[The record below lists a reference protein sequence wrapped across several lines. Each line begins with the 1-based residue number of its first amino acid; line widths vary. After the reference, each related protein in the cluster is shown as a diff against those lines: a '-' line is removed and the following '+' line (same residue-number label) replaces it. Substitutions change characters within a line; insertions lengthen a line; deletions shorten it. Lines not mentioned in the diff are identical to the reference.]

1 MILIPFKST
10 TSGRVTP
17 RSHADPGRMLVQSFI
32 PFRVSR
38 FPLKTIIE
46 NGKRET
52 GNEKVTDTID
62 TPFYGEPN
70 EVGLSQS
77 HVF

>member
-1 MILIPFKST
+1 MK
-10 TSGRVTP
+10 
-17 RSHADPGRMLVQSFI
+17 SFI

-52 GNEKVTDTID
+52 KKLQIQLTTRFTEGPTSL
-62 TPFYGEPN
+62 
-70 EVGLSQS
+70 GLAKATSS
-77 HVF
+77 RRGWLLYRG